1 MLSATTRAIER
12 LRRSRR
18 AGNDDGFSMMEA
30 VVSMSILLIVSVS
43 ILTLLVG
50 TMKVQQVTRQRA
62 DATAY
67 AQRELERIG
76 SWAYSDYMRI
86 MTDYE
91 GKYIAEPFKV
101 GNHTFYETINVE
113 WATNPANPNSGSP
126 DYFRV
131 TIEITWENMGT
142 MKPVTAT
149 TYIAPPG
156 DIFNKY
162 SGHVEV
168 GVIDHTGVPLPGATV
183 ELVRVSTLESTTLN
197 TDVTGTAFFAYQTA
211 GWYEATATLAGY
223 IGPERKP
230 TSMAV
235 NIWVEVGIKTPVVIV
250 MGQPASIEVSLRDSG
265 GNLVTY
271 PPDLLG
277 IAASYQSANP
287 IFQGSTAN
295 PIVIDNLF
303 PGRYDI
309 DGTGFHCI
317 GTSMEGLTGGI
328 SDQLVEPGDNVFTVD
343 VVGAPPSTVS
353 LTVEVLSGT
362 DLLPVQGVQVSL
374 TSNCGQVVTMPNTD
388 SAGKTFRSGVFRGPY
403 IMTVTPPIP
412 YNQTVV
418 YPIVK
423 DGANVTVVVG

>member
-1 MLSATTRAIER
+1 MLSATTRVFER
-12 LRRSRR
+12 LRRRS
-18 AGNDDGFSMMEA
+18 GESDDGFSLMEA

-43 ILTLLVG
+43 ILALLIG

-67 AQRELERIG
+67 AQRELERIS

-91 GKYIAEPFKV
+91 GKYIAEPFTV
-101 GNHTFYETINVE
+101 GNHTFYETINVD

-131 TIEITWENMGT
+131 TIEVTWDNMGT

-156 DIFNKY
+156 DIFNKA

-168 GVIDHTGVPLPGATV
+168 GVIDHTGMPLPGATV
-183 ELVRVSTLESTTLN
+183 ELVRVATLESASLN
-197 TDVTGTAFFAYQTA
+197 TDVTGTAFFAYQVT

-230 TSMAV
+230 TSMVA
-235 NIWVEVGIKTPVVIV
+235 NIWVEIGVKTPVVI
-250 MGQPASIEVSLRDSG
+250 MLGQPASIQVSLYDPSA
-265 GNLVTY
+265 NLVTY
-271 PPDLLG
+271 PPDMAG

-287 IFQGSTAN
+287 IFQGGAN
-295 PIVIDNLF
+295 PVIIDNLF

-309 DGTGFHCI
+309 DGTGFHCV
-317 GTSMEGLTGGI
+317 GTSMVGMTGRLP
-328 SDQLVEPGDNVFTVD
+328 DQLVEPGSNVFSLD
-343 VVGAPPSTVS
+343 VVGAPPPTVD

-362 DLLPVQGVQVSL
+362 DLLPVQGAQVSL
-374 TSNCGQVVTMPNTD
+374 LSNCGQTVSMPTTNP
-388 SAGKTFRSGVFRGPY
+388 SGQSFKNAVFRGPY
-403 IMTVTPPIP
+403 IMTITPPAP
-412 YNQTVV
+412 YAQRVV
-418 YPIVK
+418 YPIVGSGSK
-423 DGANVTVVVG
+423 VTVVVG